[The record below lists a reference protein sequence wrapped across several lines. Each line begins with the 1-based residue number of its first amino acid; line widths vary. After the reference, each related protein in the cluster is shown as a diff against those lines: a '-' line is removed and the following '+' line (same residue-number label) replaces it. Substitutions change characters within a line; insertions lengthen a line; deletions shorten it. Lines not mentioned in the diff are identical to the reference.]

1 MSLTAHLFPALFVLA
16 LWFVGTGLV
25 VWLDNRARGSFVFSL
40 SVMGV
45 VAIAA
50 IVVVVLTAESN
61 DPLAVYAAFAASFAI
76 WAWHELSFLTGAAT
90 GPRRLPCP
98 PGITGWARFRVS
110 AATVLYHEIA
120 LAVTLLV
127 LTIVTWNGTNPVA
140 AQNFGL
146 LFAMRLSTK
155 LNLFLGVPNF
165 STEILPPQLGWLK
178 GYFRIA
184 PFNALMPLSLVAGI
198 AATFW
203 FANAALSA
211 EGDAAIGWSL
221 LGSLALLGVAEHV
234 FLVLPL
240 RDSALWRWAIPARV
254 DG

>member
-1 MSLTAHLFPALFVLA
+1 MSLTAHLLPGLFVLV

-25 VWLDNRARGSFVFSL
+25 VWLDNRARGSFTFSL
-40 SVMGV
+40 SVMGI

-50 IVVVVLTAESN
+50 LVVVVVTAASS
-61 DPLAVYAAFAASFAI
+61 DALAVYAAFAASFAI

-98 PGITGWARFRVS
+98 PGVTGWARFRVS
-110 AATVLYHEIA
+110 AATLLYHEVA
-120 LAVTLLV
+120 LASTLLLLTV
-127 LTIVTWNGTNPVA
+127 LTWNSANAIA
-140 AQNFGL
+140 AQAFGL

-184 PFNALMPLSLVAGI
+184 PFNALMPLSLAAGI
-198 AATFW
+198 AATLW
-203 FANAALSA
+203 FANAALA
-211 EGDAAIGWSL
+211 ADGDAAIGWSL